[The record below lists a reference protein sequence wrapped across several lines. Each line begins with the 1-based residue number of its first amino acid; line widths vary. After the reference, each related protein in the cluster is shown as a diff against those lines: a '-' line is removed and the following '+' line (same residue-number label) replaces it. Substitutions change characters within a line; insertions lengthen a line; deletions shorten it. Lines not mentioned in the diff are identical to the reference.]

1 MYKKV
6 FRALHSD
13 TDLLLSTRIDLISMS
28 VANPKYQ
35 GFPHFRSMT
44 FEHYRSS

>member
-13 TDLLLSTRIDLISMS
+13 TDFLLSTRIDLISMS
-28 VANPKYQ
+28 VANPKYPV
-35 GFPHFRSMT
+35 F
-44 FEHYRSS
+44 SSL